1 MSFTPKLLPMNYFT
15 KVVLG
20 LLIGSLLFISCGE
33 KEPEEPDP
41 VRRKSPTAI
50 ATVKHA
56 GTYVKIVYGQPYKS
70 GREIFGNLVPYGEVW
85 RTGANEATEITA
97 TGDIIFAGET
107 LEAGTYSLFTIPN
120 EETWTIILNSEL
132 GLWGA
137 FDYDASKDVMR
148 VEAEANRTE
157 QTDEAFTIQFG
168 EVQADSADMIIK
180 WDQTEVRVPITF
192 PAADSSTP

>member
-1 MSFTPKLLPMNYFT
+1 MNPLF
-15 KVVLG
+15 KVLTG

-70 GREIFGNLVPYGEVW
+70 GRDIFGELVPYGEVW

-97 TGDIIFAGET
+97 TKDIMFGGKS

-137 FDYDASKDVMR
+137 FDYDSSNDVLR
-148 VEAEANRTE
+148 VEREANRTE

-168 EVQADSADMIIK
+168 EVQADSAEMIIK

-192 PAADSSTP
+192 TAVDSASP